1 MQSYCFEASPSLRS
15 IPSGDGLT
23 DVVRGFK
30 EKFGIPQFAG
40 SIDRS
45 HMPITPP
52 TMNHTNYYIHKGW
65 YSVLV
70 QAVVDHDYLFR
81 DLCVGWPGSVHDAR
95 VLANSTLFKN
105 TTSGELLQGEEVQI
119 IAGQAL
125 RMYLIGD
132 SAYPLLPWL
141 IKPFS
146 FSSLNSQQI
155 TVSRARVVVEIA
167 FG

>member
-1 MQSYCFEASPSLRS
+1 MS
-15 IPSGDGLT
+15 
-23 DVVRGFK
+23 
-30 EKFGIPQFAG
+30 
-40 SIDRS
+40 
-45 HMPITPP
+45 M
-52 TMNHTNYYIHKGW
+52 
-65 YSVLV
+65 

-81 DLCVGWPGSVHDAR
+81 DLCVGWLGSVHDAR
-95 VLANSTLFKN
+95 VLANSTLFKK

-125 RMYLIGD
+125 RMYLMGD

-146 FSSLNSQQI
+146 FSSLNSQQKKYNYR
-155 TVSRARVVVEIA
+155 VSRARVVVEIA